1 MAFEP
6 APYPIPVWKR
16 KHNVDPVVLKRGAV
30 EQKQYTNAMGTAVT
44 NELCKAVLMNENPK
58 NLIDAIKRNN
68 PQPMDNR
75 KSVDDF
81 FDDGRARPDYLL
93 RRVHECFPEGAVP
106 NAQMREALIA
116 AMNEEGMNYANTLC
130 VTCRDRLDPC
140 RLFQKEDWAF
150 PTETYELGGLG
161 GLPFSGRMGLEAA
174 LRRVPDGGCLLI
186 EYCSHTGFDYE
197 GTLGRVVRYDK
208 RAGLFAPPIRTMREP
223 LECYEA
229 LVGNPDKKKFDDVE
243 VEKLNEKTA
252 IEIKDGA
259 DNGVNGDANGD
270 ATGDA
275 NGDATG
281 DATGDA
287 SGDGNAPFNEAAA
300 AAAAAVAKQRIV
312 EEEGITTDSE
322 FVGLFEM
329 MKIRFGD
336 VSSANTIH
344 HYMATML
351 QKIARQM
358 FLDVLDSTPL
368 GKNVTC
374 VFVGGIQLELPDPHE
389 PYFSLRT
396 FETRTSKG
404 TMQDHRASVLYHLDR
419 QKLGRGA
426 QRGSRHGSPQGSP
439 RSNTK

>member
-16 KHNVDPVVLKRGAV
+16 KHNVDPVVLQRGAV
-30 EQKQYTNAMGTAVT
+30 EQKKYTNAMGTAVT
-44 NELCKAVLMNENPK
+44 TNLCKAVLMNENPK

-68 PQPMDNR
+68 PQPTDNR

-93 RRVHECFPEGAVP
+93 RRVHECFPESAVP
-106 NAQMREALIA
+106 NVQMRQALIA
-116 AMNEEGMNYANTLC
+116 AMNEEGLNYANTLC

-140 RLFQKEDWAF
+140 RLFQREDWAF

-229 LVGNPDKKKFDDVE
+229 LVANPDKQTFAGGEE
-243 VEKLNEKTA
+243 VEELSKKIAAMEV
-252 IEIKDGA
+252 KDETHGRSRVEGA
-259 DNGVNGDANGD
+259 HAESGEGGKGGVVIND
-270 ATGDA
+270 
-275 NGDATG
+275 
-281 DATGDA
+281 
-287 SGDGNAPFNEAAA
+287 AAA
-300 AAAAAVAKQRIV
+300 AAAAAAIAVAKKRTL
-312 EEEGITTDSE
+312 EEEGITTDAE
-322 FVGLFEM
+322 FIGMFDM
-329 MKIRFGD
+329 MKNRFGD

-374 VFVGGIQLELPDPHE
+374 VFVGGIQIELPDPHE

-396 FETRTSKG
+396 FETRNSHG
-404 TMQDHRASVLYHLDR
+404 TMNDHRASVMYHLDR
-419 QKLGRGA
+419 QNRD
-426 QRGSRHGSPQGSP
+426 SPHGSPHGSP